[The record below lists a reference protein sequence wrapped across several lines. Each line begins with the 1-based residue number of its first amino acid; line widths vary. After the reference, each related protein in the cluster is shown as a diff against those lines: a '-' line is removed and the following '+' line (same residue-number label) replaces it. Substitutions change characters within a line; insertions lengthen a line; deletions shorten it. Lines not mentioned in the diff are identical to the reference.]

1 MEIRPTKYNILY
13 CVASV
18 MLFFASIVFSSY
30 FTYAFS
36 YITKIQLTNGQE
48 ALLSQFVVMICCFL
62 IVFSFKRGYIF
73 ELKGVGFWKGVLTG
87 GFFIFVVVCC
97 FSGAILNVIK
107 GNQVKSII
115 ESVNWIIYYSF
126 VGIAE
131 ECIFRGTIS
140 ELILDKYILKKWGI
154 KASCLLTGV
163 FFGIAHLFNAFTI
176 GLMGVI
182 IQSLLAVFVGACF
195 TAIYYRSGNIWAVCF
210 IHAINDIGADCDNI
224 FFTNHGMAKTVSSY
238 GWEKLLVIAL
248 YIALFLFLLR
258 PSKLKEANE
267 IQIQRRKIPML

>member
-73 ELKGVGFWKGVLTG
+73 ELKGVGFLERSFKLR

-107 GNQVKSII
+107 GNQVKSIT

-182 IQSLLAVFVGACF
+182 IQSLLAVFVG
-195 TAIYYRSGNIWAVCF
+195 G
-210 IHAINDIGADCDNI
+210 
-224 FFTNHGMAKTVSSY
+224 
-238 GWEKLLVIAL
+238 LAL
-248 YIALFLFLLR
+248 RQYITSR
-258 PSKLKEANE
+258 EHMGS
-267 IQIQRRKIPML
+267 MLYPCY